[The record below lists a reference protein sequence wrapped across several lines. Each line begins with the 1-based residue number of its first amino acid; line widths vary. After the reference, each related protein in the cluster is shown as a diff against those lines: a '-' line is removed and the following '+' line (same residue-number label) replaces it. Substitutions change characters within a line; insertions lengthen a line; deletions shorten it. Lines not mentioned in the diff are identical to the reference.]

1 MKTKKERKQKKNSW
15 KYFGKFLPYYKP
27 YAGLLIFDMLCA
39 MIATACDLILPVY
52 AQKITNSA
60 IAEGHVVLSI
70 VLVFAITLFIEKNH
84 QRNLQVFYQQ
94 VRTYHGREN
103 RERSSA

>member
-52 AQKITNSA
+52 AQK
-60 IAEGHVVLSI
+60 
-70 VLVFAITLFIEKNH
+70 
-84 QRNLQVFYQQ
+84 
-94 VRTYHGREN
+94 
-103 RERSSA
+103 